1 MDNRNA
7 CAEKRGTWAGHMR
20 HRRADEKPCAE
31 CEQASRDYQNR
42 RNGAKRPFCKA
53 GCGRRGAAAR
63 GGLCAKCHSG
73 PIERTCGYCEA
84 PFTARLRGDGRWT
97 ETCSKSCA
105 QRLRI
110 KRGQHA
116 WQQAPRYGTWTDG
129 GDPYA
134 AWRSD
139 AKRRALK
146 AGAPTEP
153 YTREEIAERDGYVCG
168 LCGGGVDMELRWPDP
183 HSPSIDHI
191 VPLSRGG
198 TDLKT
203 NVQLAHL
210 RSNTAKGAGETDGA
224 GRQDRSAYARA

>member
-7 CAEKRGTWAGHMR
+7 CAEKRGTWAGYGR
-20 HRRADEKPCAE
+20 HYRAGEKPCAE

-42 RNGAKRPFCKA
+42 RNGTKRPFCKG
-53 GCGRRGAAAR
+53 GCGRRATHLCRECR
-63 GGLCAKCHSG
+63 GGTTRQTECAFCG
-73 PIERTCGYCEA
+73 ER
-84 PFTARLRGDGRWT
+84 FNARWRPSTGSWV

-116 WQQAPRYGTWTDG
+116 WQLAPRYGTWTDG

-210 RSNTAKGAGETDGA
+210 RCNVVKGAGETDGA
-224 GRQDRSAYARA
+224 GRQERSAYAGT